1 MYTFEVT
8 IDDVINVFIR
18 NGRPVSD
25 SVAMDILDDLAL
37 ELVEEAAL
45 QGEDLDEQT
54 ELAYIEIERQL
65 FDKA

>member
-1 MYTFEVT
+1 MYAFEVT
-8 IDDVINVFIR
+8 VDDVINVFIR

-45 QGEDLDEQT
+45 QGENLEEQT
-54 ELAYIEIERQL
+54 EYAYQEIERQL
-65 FDKA
+65 FDKS